1 MNKKVVICF
10 NDGETARFAVGE
22 ENRGK
27 VVKDIYYSRAESWV
41 EIEFEDAVET
51 YAGVPFIVTMTCK
64 ESAK

>member
-1 MNKKVVICF
+1 MNKKVVICYK
-10 NDGETARFAVGE
+10 DGETASFAVGE

-27 VVKDIYYSRAESWV
+27 VVKAIRHSRSELWV

-51 YAGVPFIVTMTCK
+51 YAGVPFIVTMTYK